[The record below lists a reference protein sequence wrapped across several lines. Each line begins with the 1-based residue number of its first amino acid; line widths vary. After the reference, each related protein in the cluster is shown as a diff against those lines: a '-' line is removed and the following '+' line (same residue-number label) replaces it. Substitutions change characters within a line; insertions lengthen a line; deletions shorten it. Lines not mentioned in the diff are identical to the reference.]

1 MCNGHGGDLHPRKEQ
16 MMGVFGFG
24 RANLLKVSLV
34 LAAAV
39 LAACLLAFVV
49 RVEPSQAA
57 FPGQNGKIAFVST
70 RDGSYEIYTMNA
82 DGSNPTRLTNNE
94 TLDLLPAFSPDG
106 TKIVFVRENDPT
118 FEDLNVYVMKADG
131 SGQTDLNNPDLDSK
145 DESPSFS
152 PDGTKI
158 VFASQVYAVESF
170 SDIYVMKADG
180 SGRTN
185 LSNYPASADFD
196 PVFSPDGTRIAF
208 VSMRDDADPF
218 SFFGGEIYVMKAD
231 GSGQTN
237 ITNNAAGDRSPDWSP
252 DGNKI
257 AFMSNRD
264 GGDYEIYVMNADG
277 SNQTRLT
284 FRPGNDQYPDWSP
297 DGKRIVFHN
306 CRVDA
311 PCDIYVM
318 DADGSNQSR
327 LTDWAAN
334 PPAGGRPDHGGFQE
348 PTFSPEGD
356 KIASVGGP
364 LEAINNPNE
373 FAIYVM
379 NADGSDVNLLIR
391 SSGYGF
397 FNPAFSPDGNSIAAM
412 RQEAPGVKDD
422 IVLAAV
428 DGSSQRN
435 LTNNGLLNGEPTFSP
450 DGTKIAFSRDGF
462 SEIYT
467 MNIDGSAQTNISNRV
482 GADHSPD

>member
-1 MCNGHGGDLHPRKEQ
+1 MPDPDD
-16 MMGVFGFG
+16 
-24 RANLLKVSLV
+24 
-34 LAAAV
+34 
-39 LAACLLAFVV
+39 
-49 RVEPSQAA
+49 
-57 FPGQNGKIAFVST
+57 I
-70 RDGSYEIYTMNA
+70 
-82 DGSNPTRLTNNE
+82 NN
-94 TLDLLPAFSPDG
+94 D
-106 TKIVFVRENDPT
+106 
-118 FEDLNVYVMKADG
+118 
-131 SGQTDLNNPDLDSK
+131 
-145 DESPSFS
+145 
-152 PDGTKI
+152 
-158 VFASQVYAVESF
+158 
-170 SDIYVMKADG
+170 
-180 SGRTN
+180 
-185 LSNYPASADFD
+185 
-196 PVFSPDGTRIAF
+196 
-208 VSMRDDADPF
+208 
-218 SFFGGEIYVMKAD
+218 
-231 GSGQTN
+231 
-237 ITNNAAGDRSPDWSP
+237 
-252 DGNKI
+252 
-257 AFMSNRD
+257 
-264 GGDYEIYVMNADG
+264 EIYVMNADG

>member
-277 SNQTRLT
+277 SNPTNIT
-284 FRPGNDQYPDWSP
+284 NNAAPDSYPAWSP
-297 DGKRIVFHN
+297 DG
-306 CRVDA
+306 
-311 PCDIYVM
+311 
-318 DADGSNQSR
+318 
-327 LTDWAAN
+327 T
-334 PPAGGRPDHGGFQE
+334 
-348 PTFSPEGD
+348 
-356 KIASVGGP
+356 KIAFTRNTQAG
-364 LEAINNPNE
+364 LE
-373 FAIYVM
+373 IYVM
-379 NADGSDVNLLIR
+379 NADGSNQINITNNTAGDEWPAWQPNTAPSITNVR
-391 SSGYGF
+391 PASGS
-397 FNPAFSPDGNSIAAM
+397 NTTDRTPTIAATVTDQQTNLAKSNITLFLDGATISRTAYAYNQSTDRM
-412 RQEAPGVKDD
+412 SYTPQKNLMLGQHTVKVD
-422 IVLAAV
+422 AQ
-428 DGSSQRN
+428 DGS
-435 LTNNGLLNGEPTFSP
+435 GLST
-450 DGTKIAFSRDGF
+450 TKSWSFKI
-462 SEIYT
+462 
-467 MNIDGSAQTNISNRV
+467 V
-482 GADHSPD
+482 HP